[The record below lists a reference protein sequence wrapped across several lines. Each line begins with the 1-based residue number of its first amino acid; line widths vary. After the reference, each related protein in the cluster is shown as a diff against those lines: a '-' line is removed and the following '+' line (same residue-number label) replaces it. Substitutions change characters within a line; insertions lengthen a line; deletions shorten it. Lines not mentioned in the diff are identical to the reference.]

1 MHVYL
6 DHYHLKAKPFDLSP
20 KPDFLWLG
28 EKHQEA
34 LATMRYGIVE
44 DLGFLLLTGD
54 VGVGKTALIHRLI
67 QSLDSSTI
75 VAHIT
80 DPGLEA
86 LDFFRIMASQFNIP
100 AAFQSKGEFL
110 VSLEKFLYDAHKS
123 HKKILLIV
131 DEAQRLSHKMIDQI
145 RVLSNIELS
154 DKKLVNIFLVGQPEF
169 KHMLMADINRPLRQR
184 IAVNYHIDPLNELE
198 TAAYIEHRMEVAGA
212 KQEIFQADAIHKIFQ
227 YTGGFPRAINI
238 ICDHALLTGF
248 TSGLKS
254 IDADVIREC
263 ENELRIEKGVELKR
277 PAPPKPVAPAPG
289 PNTAPKDQTPVLAK
303 SVAQKKTRPDTTPT
317 KFQTPV
323 RAVRVAPEAHSPP
336 KSRLFPIL
344 VAASIALC
352 VFLGYH
358 LLWSQPREN
367 TNSTPTTEQ
376 VGESDVLSNSDENQV
391 SAVRKENDTATS
403 GTAIMDDSQIDD
415 SIVAEKLK
423 NSLAD
428 QEEQKIGAT
437 MPSAAADAEQSQAL
451 IDDSDSTVRKTDDD
465 IAAVDGHE
473 QVGIGIDRQGGVP
486 TAQAASAPEMS
497 SDGQEAG
504 TGVSTPAKSLAAM
517 ATLSAAFET
526 DQGSENDVA
535 DSVLAGKS
543 SWDGKLDDADGDLQ
557 PTGSAA
563 PRAPSPSNP
572 PQAIPGDKPAV
583 DQSKADSDVAK
594 STQSDKDTVAVA
606 DSGKTSQ
613 TEPKPADS
621 KGKPAEQKTSA
632 QKDNADVSVKP
643 PATTN
648 AMAAAA
654 SHASSQ
660 KSASG
665 SKAKSGDSAAK
676 PANTTKNLALVA
688 AVSNAKPTPPTTQ
701 GAGQG
706 VPAAAPATQKS
717 RSDGTS
723 GNAAV
728 TKTGD
733 SVKNASGPPI
743 KTVLAAKAP
752 QPDNPIQKLNTVGLE
767 ARLRKFLETYCDTYA
782 DKNLDAF
789 SGLFA
794 PGAKENGKP
803 FESLLP
809 KYERNFKYIDTIQ
822 YRIRLKDFAVVGD
835 DTVTV
840 NGDFFLE
847 WLPPD
852 KKWREN
858 SGKITMSL
866 KQSGP
871 TFQVHQLDYQGNRA
885 KKK

>member
-20 KPDFLWLG
+20 QPDFLWLG

-86 LDFFRIMASQFNIP
+86 LDFFRIMAAQFDIP

-110 VSLEKFLYDAHKS
+110 VSLEEFLYDAHKS

-169 KHMLMADINRPLRQR
+169 KQMLMADINRPLRQR
-184 IAVNYHIDPLNELE
+184 IAVNYHIDPLTESE

-212 KQEIFQADAIHKIFQ
+212 KHRIFEPGAVLEVYQ
-227 YTGGFPRAINI
+227 YTGGFPRSINI

-248 TSGLKS
+248 SSGLKS
-254 IDADVIREC
+254 IDADVIKEC
-263 ENELRIEKGVELKR
+263 ENELRIEKGVEFKR
-277 PAPPKPVAPAPG
+277 PTPSKPAAQKPG
-289 PNTAPKDQTPVLAK
+289 PDTAPK
-303 SVAQKKTRPDTTPT
+303 
-317 KFQTPV
+317 FETPV
-323 RAVRVAPEAHSPP
+323 RAVRVAPEAHSPA

-352 VFLGYH
+352 VFIGYH
-358 LLWSQPREN
+358 LLWPQPRE
-367 TNSTPTTEQ
+367 TSKSKPSTEQ
-376 VGESDVLSNSDENQV
+376 VGETDSLSKKNGDPPAAAVKMNTENT
-391 SAVRKENDTATS
+391 DTAIAEES
-403 GTAIMDDSQIDD
+403 RIDD
-415 SIVAEKLK
+415 SIVADKLES
-423 NSLAD
+423 SLSD

-437 MPSAAADAEQSQAL
+437 MPSAAADAQQSPAL
-451 IDDSDSTVRKTDDD
+451 IDDSKSTVRKTDDD
-465 IAAVDGHE
+465 IAAVDG
-473 QVGIGIDRQGGVP
+473 QGQGGIGIDRQEGVP
-486 TAQAASAPEMS
+486 SAQAASAPEMS
-497 SDGQEAG
+497 SGDQETGAG
-504 TGVSTPAKSLAAM
+504 VYTPAKSLAAM

-526 DQGSENDVA
+526 DQGSENDDA
-535 DSVLAGKS
+535 DSALAAERS
-543 SWDGKLDDADGDLQ
+543 SDGKVDDADGDVQ
-557 PTGSAA
+557 PTSSAA
-563 PRAPSPSNP
+563 PLAPSPSNP
-572 PQAIPGDKPAV
+572 PQAIPAEKPVV
-583 DQSKADSDVAK
+583 DQPKADSDVAT

-613 TEPKPADS
+613 TEAKPADS
-621 KGKPAEQKTSA
+621 KSKPAPQKTSA
-632 QKDNADVSVKP
+632 QKNNADVSLKP

-648 AMAAAA
+648 AKAATA
-654 SHASSQ
+654 SQASSQ
-660 KSASG
+660 KPASV
-665 SKAKSGDSAAK
+665 SKAKSVDIATK
-676 PANTTKNLALVA
+676 PANTTKNMALVA
-688 AVSNAKPTPPTTQ
+688 AVSNAKPTSPTAQ

-706 VPAAAPATQKS
+706 VPGAAPATQKS
-717 RSDGTS
+717 RSGGTG

-728 TKTGD
+728 PKTGD
-733 SVKNASGPPI
+733 SAKNASGPSG

-767 ARLRKFLETYCDTYA
+767 ARLRQFLETYCDTYA

-822 YRIRLKDFAVVGD
+822 YRIRLKDFAVDGD